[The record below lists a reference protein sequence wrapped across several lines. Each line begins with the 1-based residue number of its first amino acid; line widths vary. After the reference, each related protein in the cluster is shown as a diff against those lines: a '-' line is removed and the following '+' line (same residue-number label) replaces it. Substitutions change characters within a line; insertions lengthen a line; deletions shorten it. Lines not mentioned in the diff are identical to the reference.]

1 MNAALSASITY
12 MYVDDVVVHRKG
24 MKSHGGEKNK
34 GGIPREVMIERGDKA
49 EQK

>member
-12 MYVDDVVVHRKG
+12 TYVDDVVVHRKG